1 MSKKLT
7 VLLLAVFLMSS
18 VMAQAQTKFNRVKA
32 DKMIASQDK
41 NRELIETTL
50 LSEDFSK
57 FTAGSEDAPDGTRLD
72 DPETGMIDDTYFN
85 TPGWSGLEVYQ
96 AGGCAYVTFSDEY
109 YETGMIITP
118 LINTEGAIYIKCRM
132 RSDSPYGDYAGYN
145 ICDENFEA
153 IDANYTEIG
162 NEWTEVSWFTTSGLE
177 DSYVYIYSYESNV
190 YIDDIEITVCSLP
203 TPVMLEETNITDN
216 SFTANWESVDGA
228 DSYTLDLYAQ
238 HTATGDETYYYS
250 ELNFNDITSAGTYEA
265 PEIVVEMAMDYN
277 EWYIYMPAL
286 INEAIGVTGQYVNYN
301 QYGFVQSPVLD
312 LTSDDGNVNISFKAY
327 GNVNDEMEINLFSA
341 ANGYYDIASSE
352 TVKIENIGWNE
363 YSVDLTDGDV
373 DSYIVIKYLGS
384 GYMFFDDITLS
395 QQISEGD
402 VKVNRIQ
409 RTETESTNLD
419 IFVDEKYAKDILFY
433 QLHAT
438 QYVWAT
444 DDYTGEEYILGE
456 ITSDLTEPRMSPTNG
471 VGIESVKTA
480 SAAYAYFNGDQLN
493 VFNPGYEMVSVYNI
507 NGVCLYN
514 SNINGTLPMNFNNG
528 IYIVKIGGKAM
539 KVVK

>member
-1 MSKKLT
+1 MFKRLT
-7 VLLLAVFLMSS
+7 LLLLAVFAMASA
-18 VMAQAQTKFNRVKA
+18 MAQTQTRFYREKTDR
-32 DKMIASQDK
+32 MYASQD
-41 NRELIETTL
+41 NSRELIETTL

-57 FTAGSEDAPDGTRLD
+57 FTAGSEASPDGTRLD

-96 AGGCAYVTFSDEY
+96 AGGCAYVTFSEEY

-145 ICDENFEA
+145 ICDENFDA
-153 IDANYTEIG
+153 VDANYTEIT

-177 DSYVYIYSYESNV
+177 ASYVYIYSYESNV
-190 YIDDIEITVCSLP
+190 YIDDIEITSCSLP
-203 TPVMLEETNITDN
+203 KPVLFEETNITDN
-216 SFTANWESVDGA
+216 SFTANWEAVDGA

-250 ELNFNDITSAGTYEA
+250 ELNFNDVTSTGTYEA

-301 QYGFVQSPVLD
+301 QYGFVQSPVLN
-312 LTSDDGNVNISFKAY
+312 LTSDDGKVNISFKAY

-352 TVKIENIGWNE
+352 TVKIENTGWNE
-363 YSVDLTDGDV
+363 YSADLTNGDV

-384 GYMFFDDITLS
+384 GYMYFDDITLS
-395 QQISEGD
+395 QQITEGE

-409 RTETESTNLD
+409 STETESTSLD
-419 IFVDEKYAKDILFY
+419 IIVDEKYANDILFY

-444 DDYTGEEYILGE
+444 DDYTGEEYIMGE
-456 ITSDLTEPRMSPTNG
+456 IISDYTEPRMAPTNPT
-471 VGIESVKTA
+471 GIEYMEMESKV
-480 SAAYAYFNGDQLN
+480 YAYFSNGQLN
-493 VFNPGYEMVSVYNI
+493 AINPENEIVSVYNI
-507 NGVCLYN
+507 NGTCIYN
-514 SNINGTLPMNFNNG
+514 SNINGLLPMNFNNG
-528 IYIVKIGGKAM
+528 IYIVKIGSKTM